1 MGNPLLD
8 MQVMNGEK
16 LIKKYGLKAND
27 AILAKEEHAG
37 MYDLCFFFFRVDD
50 FMYH

>member
-1 MGNPLLD
+1 

-16 LIKKYGLKAND
+16 LIEKYGLKAND

-37 MYDLCFFFFRVDD
+37 MYDLCFFSSVLNLKLIS
-50 FMYH
+50 H